1 MGEEDRSSRNKA
13 ETKKGDEEV
22 KLETD
27 EARRWKEMGKKVE
40 EEMSRKEIET
50 IAYWKGEMEKI
61 FEKKPESLATLQI
74 DIKNFI
80 QRMQNRIRVL
90 KSSLQR

>member
-1 MGEEDRSSRNKA
+1 MDEEDRSSRNKA

-27 EARRWKEMGKKVE
+27 GARQWKEMRKKVE
-40 EEMSRKEIET
+40 EEMSRKEIEA
-50 IAYWKGEMEKI
+50 IVYWKGEMEKI
-61 FEKKPESLATLQI
+61 LQKKPESLGALQI

-80 QRMQNRIRVL
+80 QRMQNRIKVL